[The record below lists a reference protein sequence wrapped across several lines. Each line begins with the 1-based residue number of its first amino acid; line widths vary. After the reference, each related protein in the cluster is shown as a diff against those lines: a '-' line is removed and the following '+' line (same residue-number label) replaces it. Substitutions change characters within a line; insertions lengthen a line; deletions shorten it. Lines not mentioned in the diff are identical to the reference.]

1 MRKRS
6 VTLALKEY
14 VGPDC
19 PCRLED
25 RIQALRGVHE
35 AHINPVA
42 DTVHLVYD
50 ADVVNLERLKHTLA
64 QLGCACE
71 GEEEHT
77 ARAHMEHEH
86 HKAEGHDHHAM
97 MEQDFRRR
105 FWVVLAL
112 TIPVLILSPTIQ
124 QWFGFSLT
132 FPGYRYLLFAMAT
145 VITFYGTWPFYKNA
159 RKALRS
165 GVLDMS
171 VLVSIAVSAGYL
183 FSVGA
188 TFFFTAVDFYW
199 EISTLVAV
207 LLLGHWLEMRAVR
220 GTAGA
225 LKELTKLI
233 PPMAN
238 RITEDGSVEEV
249 PTSEVRKGD
258 LLLVRPGDKVPMD
271 GRVVEGQS
279 SVNEAMITGESKP
292 VSKKVGDEVIGGTLN
307 GEGVLRIRVEKT
319 GEETALAQIIN
330 LVKEAQASKPPVQRL
345 ADRAAH
351 WLTIVAVVVAL
362 ITFLFWFFI
371 SAQSA
376 VFALTLAVTVLVI
389 ACPHA
394 LGLAIPVVTTI
405 STSLGARNGMLIRNA
420 EATETARR
428 LDAVIFDKTGTLT
441 KGEFGV
447 TDVVLLGD
455 GSTEPAEV
463 WDEETLLRRVAA
475 VEVNSEHTIAQGIV
489 RAAQERE
496 LSLPQAN
503 GFEAV
508 PGKGAKATVEGSH
521 LFIGNRAL
529 MEQTG
534 VTVPN
539 DPRLVDLA
547 QQGKTVVFVA
557 AAPRIS
563 KGTQGNA
570 SADASAEASGELMG
584 AIALADLV
592 RDESREAVR
601 ALKQMGLV
609 VAMLTGD
616 SQAVADYVAGELE
629 LDTVFAE
636 VRPEQKADKVKEL
649 QRRGKVVAMVGD
661 GINDAPAL
669 VQADVGIAIGAG
681 TDVAVESAQV
691 VLVKND
697 PRDVVR
703 LIRLSQ
709 ATMSKMCQNLV
720 WATAY
725 NVIAIPAAA
734 GVLQPWGITLR
745 PEWGALI
752 MSASTV
758 IVAVNALLLRRA
770 SL

>member
-1 MRKRS
+1 MQKRS

-19 PCRLED
+19 PCGIED
-25 RIQALRGVHE
+25 RVREMHGVLDV
-35 AHINPVA
+35 AINPVA
-42 DTVHLVYD
+42 DAVQLTYD
-50 ADVVNLERLKHTLA
+50 VDVVSLEHLKHMLA
-64 QLGCACE
+64 QLGCPCE
-71 GEEEHT
+71 GEQDHT
-77 ARAHMEHEH
+77 AHAHVTHEQ
-86 HKAEGHDHHAM
+86 HKAAEHDHHAM

-105 FWVVLAL
+105 FWVVLVL
-112 TIPVLILSPTIQ
+112 TVPVLLLSPTIQ
-124 QWFGFSLT
+124 GWFGYTLT
-132 FPGYRYLLFAMAT
+132 FPGVRYVLFVLAS
-145 VITFYGTWPFYKNA
+145 VIAIYGTWPFYKNA
-159 RKALRS
+159 RRALRT

-171 VLVSIAVSAGYL
+171 VLVSLAVTAGYL
-183 FSVGA
+183 FSVGS
-188 TFFFTAVDFYW
+188 TFLFTAVDFYW

-220 GTAGA
+220 GTASA

-233 PPMAN
+233 PPIAN
-238 RITEDGSVEEV
+238 RIAEDGNIEEV
-249 PTSEVRKGD
+249 PTSQVHRGD
-258 LLLVRPGDKVPMD
+258 LLLVRPGEKVPMD
-271 GRVVEGQS
+271 GRVIGGQS
-279 SVNEAMITGESKP
+279 SVNEAMLTGESKP
-292 VSKKVGDEVIGGTLN
+292 VTKTVGDEVIGGTLN
-307 GEGVLRIRVEKT
+307 GEGALRIRVEKT

-351 WLTIVAVVVAL
+351 WLTIIAVVVAL
-362 ITFLFWFFI
+362 GTFLFWFFI
-371 SAQSA
+371 STQSV

-420 EATETARR
+420 QATETARR

-447 TDVVLLGD
+447 TDVVLLRD
-455 GSTEPAEV
+455 GSTELEV
-463 WDEETLLRRVAA
+463 WDEETLLRCVAA
-475 VEVNSEHTIAQGIV
+475 VEINSEHTIAQGIV

-496 LSLPQAN
+496 LSLPQATD
-503 GFEAV
+503 FEAV
-508 PGKGAKATVEGSH
+508 PGKGAKATVGENH
-521 LFIGNRAL
+521 IFIGNRAL
-529 MEQTG
+529 IKQIG
-534 VTVPN
+534 AAVPS
-539 DPRLVDLA
+539 DPRLAELA
-547 QQGKTVVFVA
+547 RQGKTVIYVA
-557 AAPRIS
+557 ADGRPV
-563 KGTQGNA
+563 
-570 SADASAEASGELMG
+570 G
-584 AIALADLV
+584 ALALADLI

-601 ALKQMGLV
+601 ALKQMGLE

-616 SQAVADYVAGELE
+616 SQAVADYVAAELG

-649 QRRGKVVAMVGD
+649 QRQGKVVAMVGD

-709 ATMSKMCQNLV
+709 ATMSKMRQNLV

-725 NVIAIPAAA
+725 NVIAIPMAA
-734 GVLQPWGITLR
+734 GVLQPLGIVLR

-758 IVAVNALLLRRA
+758 IVAVNALLLRRVDIRLGYE
-770 SL
+770 S

>member
-1 MRKRS
+1 MQERS
-6 VTLALKEY
+6 VALALKEY

-19 PCRLED
+19 PCGIEA
-25 RIQALRGVHE
+25 RIREMYGVLDI
-35 AHINPVA
+35 AINPVA
-42 DTVHLVYD
+42 DAVQLTYD
-50 ADVVNLERLKHTLA
+50 ADVVGLEHLKHMLA
-64 QLGCACE
+64 QLGCPCE
-71 GEEEHT
+71 GEQDHT
-77 ARAHMEHEH
+77 AHAHMQHEQ
-86 HKAEGHDHHAM
+86 HKAEEHDHHAM
-97 MEQDFRRR
+97 MEKDFRRR
-105 FWVVLAL
+105 FWVVLVL
-112 TIPVLILSPTIQ
+112 TIPVLLFSPTIQ
-124 QWFGFSLT
+124 GWFGYTLT
-132 FPGYRYLLFAMAT
+132 FPGVRYVLFVLASIIA
-145 VITFYGTWPFYKNA
+145 FYGTWPFYKNA
-159 RKALRS
+159 RQALRS

-171 VLVSIAVSAGYL
+171 VLVSLAVTAGYL
-183 FSVGA
+183 FSVGS
-188 TFFFTAVDFYW
+188 TFLFTALDFYW

-238 RITEDGSVEEV
+238 RIAEDGDIEEV
-249 PTSEVRKGD
+249 PTSEVQKGD
-258 LLLVRPGDKVPMD
+258 LLLVRPGEKVPMD
-271 GRVVEGQS
+271 SRVVEGQS
-279 SVNEAMITGESKP
+279 SVSEAMLTGESKP
-292 VSKKVGDEVIGGTLN
+292 VTKTIGDEVIGGTLN
-307 GEGVLRIRVEKT
+307 GEGALRIQVEKT

-351 WLTIVAVVVAL
+351 WLTIIAVVVAL
-362 ITFLFWFFI
+362 GTFLFWFFI
-371 SAQSA
+371 STQSA

-405 STSLGARNGMLIRNA
+405 STSLGARNGMLIRDA
-420 EATETARR
+420 QATETARR

-447 TDVVLLGD
+447 TDVVTMGD
-455 GSTEPAEV
+455 GSTEPSSRASGRGLAEV
-463 WDEETLLRRVAA
+463 WDGETLLRRVAA

-496 LSLPQAN
+496 LSLPQATD
-503 GFEAV
+503 FEAV
-508 PGKGAKATVEGSH
+508 PGKGAKAIVEENQ

-529 MEQTG
+529 MEQVG
-534 VTVPN
+534 ADVPS
-539 DPRLVDLA
+539 DPRLAELA
-547 QQGKTVVFVA
+547 KQGKTVVYVA
-557 AAPRIS
+557 AD
-563 KGTQGNA
+563 GQ
-570 SADASAEASGELMG
+570 LVG
-584 AIALADLV
+584 ALALADMI

-601 ALKQMGLV
+601 ALKRMGLE

-616 SQAVADYVAGELE
+616 SQAVADYVAAELG
-629 LDTVFAE
+629 LDIVFAE

-649 QRRGKVVAMVGD
+649 QRQGKVVTMVGD

-709 ATMSKMCQNLV
+709 ATMSKMRQNLV

-725 NVIAIPAAA
+725 NVIAIPMAA
-734 GVLQPWGITLR
+734 GVLKPLGIVLR
-745 PEWGALI
+745 PEWGALV

-758 IVAVNALLLRRA
+758 IVAVNALLLQRVDLGAIRFR
-770 SL
+770 

>member
-1 MRKRS
+1 MDDKATIQTKSR
-6 VTLALKEY
+6 Y
-14 VGPDC
+14 N
-19 PCRLED
+19 
-25 RIQALRGVHE
+25 RIA
-35 AHINPVA
+35 
-42 DTVHLVYD
+42 
-50 ADVVNLERLKHTLA
+50 
-64 QLGCACE
+64 
-71 GEEEHT
+71 
-77 ARAHMEHEH
+77 H

-159 RKALRS
+159 RQALRS

-225 LKELTKLI
+225 LKELTRLI
-233 PPMAN
+233 PPLAN
-238 RITEDGSVEEV
+238 RIAEEGSVEEV

-258 LLLVRPGDKVPMD
+258 LLLVRPGEKVPMD

-279 SVNEAMITGESKP
+279 SLNEAMITGESKP
-292 VSKKVGDEVIGGTLN
+292 VGKVVGDEVIGGTLN
-307 GEGVLRIRVEKT
+307 GEGALRIRVEKT

-405 STSLGARNGMLIRNA
+405 STSLGARSGMLIRNA
-420 EATETARR
+420 QATETARR
-428 LDAVIFDKTGTLT
+428 LDTVIFDKTGTLT

-447 TDVVLLGD
+447 TDVVTLSPFPLQGVE
-455 GSTEPAEV
+455 GEG
-463 WDEETLLRRVAA
+463 LLRLVAA

-489 RAAQERE
+489 RVAQERK
-496 LSLPQAN
+496 LSLPQATD
-503 GFEAV
+503 FEAV
-508 PGKGAKATVEGSH
+508 PGKGAKATVEGSQ

-529 MEQTG
+529 MEQIG
-534 VTVPN
+534 MTVPD

-557 AAPRIS
+557 AEAEGDR
-563 KGTQGNA
+563 QG
-570 SADASAEASGELMG
+570 SPLLVG
-584 AIALADLV
+584 AIALADMV
-592 RDESREAVR
+592 REESREAVR
-601 ALKQMGLV
+601 ALKQMGLE

-616 SQAVADYVAGELE
+616 SRPVAEWVAGELG

-649 QRRGKVVAMVGD
+649 QRQGKVVAMVGD

-669 VQADVGIAIGAG
+669 VQSDVGIAIGAG

-703 LIRLSQ
+703 LIRLSR
-709 ATMSKMCQNLV
+709 ATMSKMRQNLV

-725 NVIAIPAAA
+725 NVVAIPAAA
-734 GVLQPWGITLR
+734 GIFQPWGITLR

-758 IVAVNALLLRRA
+758 IVAVNALLLRRVA
-770 SL
+770 LDQ

>member
-1 MRKRS
+1 MDERS

-14 VGPDC
+14 VSPDC
-19 PCRLED
+19 PCLLED
-25 RIQALRGVHE
+25 RIRALHGVHE
-35 AHINPVA
+35 VHINPVA
-42 DTVHLVYD
+42 DAVHLVYD
-50 ADVVNLERLKHTLA
+50 PDAVSLEHLKHMLA
-64 QLGCACE
+64 QLNCRCE
-71 GEEEHT
+71 GEEERT
-77 ARAHMEHEH
+77 AHAHMEHEH

-112 TIPVLILSPTIQ
+112 TIPVLLLSPTIQ

-159 RKALRS
+159 RKALRT
-165 GVLDMS
+165 GILDMS

-183 FSVGA
+183 FSVGS

-199 EISTLVAV
+199 EVSTLVAV

-238 RITEDGSVEEV
+238 RIAEDGNVEEV
-249 PTSEVRKGD
+249 PTSEVQKGD

-292 VSKKVGDEVIGGTLN
+292 VAKKVGDEVIGGTLN
-307 GEGVLRIRVEKT
+307 GEGALRIRVEKT

-351 WLTIVAVVVAL
+351 WLTIIAVVVAL
-362 ITFLFWFFI
+362 MTFLFWFFI

-447 TDVVLLGD
+447 TDVALLGD
-455 GSTEPAEV
+455 

-475 VEVNSEHTIAQGIV
+475 AEVSSEHTIAQGIV
-489 RAAQERE
+489 RAAQERD
-496 LSLPQAN
+496 LSLPQATD
-503 GFEAV
+503 FEAV
-508 PGKGAKATVEGSH
+508 PGKGAKATVEGRH

-529 MEQTG
+529 MEQIG
-534 VTVPN
+534 VAVPD
-539 DPRLVDLA
+539 DPRLAALG
-547 QQGKTVVFVA
+547 QQGKTVVYA
-557 AAPRIS
+557 AADGR
-563 KGTQGNA
+563 
-570 SADASAEASGELMG
+570 LVG
-584 AIALADLV
+584 AVALADMV

-601 ALKQMGLV
+601 ALKQMGLE

-616 SQAVADYVAGELE
+616 SQAVADYVAAELG

-636 VRPEQKADKVKEL
+636 VRPGQKADKVKEL
-649 QRRGKVVAMVGD
+649 QRQGKVVAMVGD

-703 LIRLSQ
+703 LIRLSR
-709 ATMSKMCQNLV
+709 ATMSKMTQNLV

-725 NVIAIPAAA
+725 NVVAIPMAA
-734 GVLQPWGITLR
+734 GLLQPWGIVLR

-752 MSASTV
+752 MSASTI

>member
-1 MRKRS
+1 MKRS

-19 PCRLED
+19 PCGIEN
-25 RIQALRGVHE
+25 RIREMHGVLD
-35 AHINPVA
+35 AAINPVA
-42 DTVHLVYD
+42 DAVQLTYD
-50 ADVVNLERLKHTLA
+50 ADVIGLEHLKHMLA
-64 QLGCACE
+64 QLGCPCE
-71 GEEEHT
+71 GEQDHT
-77 ARAHMEHEH
+77 AHAHMTHEH
-86 HKAEGHDHHAM
+86 HKAEEHDHHAM

-105 FWVVLAL
+105 FWVVLIL
-112 TIPVLILSPTIQ
+112 TVPVLLLSPTIQ
-124 QWFGFSLT
+124 GWFGYTLT
-132 FPGYRYLLFAMAT
+132 FPGVRYVLFVLASIIA
-145 VITFYGTWPFYKNA
+145 IYGTWPFYKNA
-159 RKALRS
+159 RKALRT
-165 GVLDMS
+165 GILDMS
-171 VLVSIAVSAGYL
+171 VLVSLAVTAGYL
-183 FSVGA
+183 FSVGS

-238 RITEDGSVEEV
+238 RIAEDGNIEEV
-249 PTSEVRKGD
+249 LTSEVQKGD
-258 LLLVRPGDKVPMD
+258 LLLVRPGEKVPMD
-271 GRVVEGQS
+271 GRVIEGQS
-279 SVNEAMITGESKP
+279 SVSEAMITGESKP
-292 VSKKVGDEVIGGTLN
+292 VTKTIGDEVIGGTLN
-307 GEGVLRIRVEKT
+307 GEGALRIRVEKT

-351 WLTIVAVVVAL
+351 WLTIIAVVVAL
-362 ITFLFWFFI
+362 GTFLFWFFI
-371 SAQSA
+371 STQSA

-420 EATETARR
+420 QATETARR

-441 KGEFGV
+441 RGEFGV
-447 TDVVLLGD
+447 TDVVLLED
-455 GSTEPAEV
+455 

-475 VEVNSEHTIAQGIV
+475 VEINSEHTIAQGLV
-489 RAAQERE
+489 RTAQERE
-496 LSLPQAN
+496 LSLPQATD
-503 GFEAV
+503 FEAV
-508 PGKGAKATVEGSH
+508 PGKGAKATVEERH
-521 LFIGNRAL
+521 LFIGNLAL
-529 MEQTG
+529 MEQVG
-534 VTVPN
+534 ATVPN
-539 DPRLVDLA
+539 DPRLAELA
-547 QQGKTVVFVA
+547 RQGKTVIYVA
-557 AAPRIS
+557 ADRR
-563 KGTQGNA
+563 
-570 SADASAEASGELMG
+570 LVG
-584 AIALADLV
+584 ALALADLI

-601 ALKQMGLV
+601 ALKQMDLE

-616 SQAVADYVAGELE
+616 SQAVADYVAAELG
-629 LDTVFAE
+629 LDIVFAE

-649 QRRGKVVAMVGD
+649 QRQGKVVAVVGD

-703 LIRLSQ
+703 LIRLSR
-709 ATMSKMCQNLV
+709 ATMNKMRQNLV

-725 NVIAIPAAA
+725 NVIAIPMAA
-734 GVLQPWGITLR
+734 GVLQPLGIVLR
-745 PEWGALI
+745 PEWGALV
-752 MSASTV
+752 MSASTI
-758 IVAVNALLLRRA
+758 IVAVNALLLRRVG
-770 SL
+770 LDRQ

>member
-1 MRKRS
+1 M
-6 VTLALKEY
+6 
-14 VGPDC
+14 
-19 PCRLED
+19 
-25 RIQALRGVHE
+25 QHE
-35 AHINPVA
+35 
-42 DTVHLVYD
+42 
-50 ADVVNLERLKHTLA
+50 
-64 QLGCACE
+64 Q
-71 GEEEHT
+71 
-77 ARAHMEHEH
+77 
-86 HKAEGHDHHAM
+86 HKAEEHDHHAM
-97 MEQDFRRR
+97 MEKDFRRR
-105 FWVVLAL
+105 FWVVLVL
-112 TIPVLILSPTIQ
+112 TVPVLLLSPTIQ
-124 QWFGFSLT
+124 GWFGYTLT
-132 FPGYRYLLFAMAT
+132 FPGVRYVLFVLASIIA
-145 VITFYGTWPFYKNA
+145 IYGTWPFYKNT
-159 RKALRS
+159 RQALRT
-165 GVLDMS
+165 GILDMS
-171 VLVSIAVSAGYL
+171 VLVSLAVTAGYL
-183 FSVGA
+183 FSVGS
-188 TFFFTAVDFYW
+188 TFLLTAVDFYW

-238 RITEDGSVEEV
+238 RIAEDGDIEEV
-249 PTSEVRKGD
+249 PTSEVQKGD
-258 LLLVRPGDKVPMD
+258 LLLVRPGEKVPMD

-279 SVNEAMITGESKP
+279 SVSEAMLTGESKP
-292 VSKKVGDEVIGGTLN
+292 VTKTIGDEVIGGTLN
-307 GEGVLRIRVEKT
+307 GEGALRIQVEKT

-351 WLTIVAVVVAL
+351 WLTIIAVVVAL
-362 ITFLFWFFI
+362 GTFLFWFFI
-371 SAQSA
+371 STQSA

-420 EATETARR
+420 QATETARR

-447 TDVVLLGD
+447 TDVVTMGD
-455 GSTEPAEV
+455 GSTEPSSRASGRGLAEV
-463 WDEETLLRRVAA
+463 WDGETLLRRVAA

-496 LSLPQAN
+496 LSLPQATD
-503 GFEAV
+503 FEAV
-508 PGKGAKATVEGSH
+508 PGKGAKAIVEENQ

-529 MEQTG
+529 MEQVG
-534 VTVPN
+534 ADVPS
-539 DPRLVDLA
+539 DPRLAELA
-547 QQGKTVVFVA
+547 KQGKTVVYVA
-557 AAPRIS
+557 AD
-563 KGTQGNA
+563 GQ
-570 SADASAEASGELMG
+570 LVG
-584 AIALADLV
+584 ALALADMI

-601 ALKQMGLV
+601 ALKRMGFE

-616 SQAVADYVAGELE
+616 SQAVADYVAAELG
-629 LDTVFAE
+629 LDIVFAE

-649 QRRGKVVAMVGD
+649 QRQGKVVTMVGD

-709 ATMSKMCQNLV
+709 ATMSKMRQNLV

-725 NVIAIPAAA
+725 NVIAIPMAA
-734 GVLQPWGITLR
+734 GVLKPLGIVLR
-745 PEWGALI
+745 PEWGALV

-758 IVAVNALLLRRA
+758 IVAVNALLLRRVG
-770 SL
+770 LDR

>member
-1 MRKRS
+1 M
-6 VTLALKEY
+6 
-14 VGPDC
+14 
-19 PCRLED
+19 
-25 RIQALRGVHE
+25 E
-35 AHINPVA
+35 A
-42 DTVHLVYD
+42 
-50 ADVVNLERLKHTLA
+50 
-64 QLGCACE
+64 
-71 GEEEHT
+71 
-77 ARAHMEHEH
+77 
-86 HKAEGHDHHAM
+86 
-97 MEQDFRRR
+97 DFRRR

-112 TIPVLILSPTIQ
+112 TIPVLLLSPTIQ

-132 FPGYRYLLFAMAT
+132 LRAEPQGEAFPGYRYLLFAMAT
-145 VITFYGTWPFYKNA
+145 VITFYGTWPFYQNA

-188 TFFFTAVDFYW
+188 TFLFTAVDFYW
-199 EISTLVAV
+199 EISSLVAV

-238 RITEDGSVEEV
+238 RIAEDGSVEEV
-249 PTSEVRKGD
+249 PTSEVQKDD

-292 VSKKVGDEVIGGTLN
+292 VGKKVGDEVIGGTLN
-307 GEGVLRIRVEKT
+307 GEGALRIRVEKT

-351 WLTIVAVVVAL
+351 WLTIIAVVVAL
-362 ITFLFWFFI
+362 LTFLFWFFV

-394 LGLAIPVVTTI
+394 LGLAIPVVTII

-420 EATETARR
+420 QATETARR

-447 TDVVLLGD
+447 TDVLLL
-455 GSTEPAEV
+455 AA

-475 VEVNSEHTIAQGIV
+475 AEVNSEHTIAQGIV
-489 RAAQERE
+489 RAAQERK
-496 LSLPQAN
+496 LPLPQATD
-503 GFEAV
+503 FEAV

-529 MEQTG
+529 MEQIG
-534 VTVPN
+534 VAVP
-539 DPRLVDLA
+539 DAPRLAALGR
-547 QQGKTVVFVA
+547 QGKTVVYA
-557 AAPRIS
+557 AAD
-563 KGTQGNA
+563 GLLVGVV
-570 SADASAEASGELMG
+570 
-584 AIALADLV
+584 ALADLV

-601 ALKQMGLV
+601 ALKQMGLEV
-609 VAMLTGD
+609 VMLTGD
-616 SQAVADYVAGELE
+616 SQAVADYVAAELG

-649 QRRGKVVAMVGD
+649 QRQGKVVAMVGD

-691 VLVKND
+691 VLIKND

-703 LIRLSQ
+703 LIRLSR
-709 ATMSKMCQNLV
+709 ATMSKMRQNLV

-725 NVIAIPAAA
+725 NVIAIPMAA
-734 GVLQPWGITLR
+734 GLLQPLGIVLR
-745 PEWGALI
+745 PEWGALV
-752 MSASTV
+752 MSASTI

>member
-1 MRKRS
+1 MQETS

-19 PCRLED
+19 PCGIEN
-25 RIQALRGVHE
+25 RIQEIHGVLDV
-35 AHINPVA
+35 AINPVA
-42 DTVHLVYD
+42 DAVQLTYD
-50 ADVVNLERLKHTLA
+50 ANVVGLEHLKHMLA
-64 QLGCACE
+64 QLGCPCE
-71 GEEEHT
+71 GEQDHT
-77 ARAHMEHEH
+77 AHAHVQHEQ
-86 HKAEGHDHHAM
+86 HKAAEHDHHAM
-97 MEQDFRRR
+97 MERDFRRR
-105 FWVVLAL
+105 FWVVLVLAV
-112 TIPVLILSPTIQ
+112 PVLLLSPTIQ
-124 QWFGFSLT
+124 GWFGYTLV
-132 FPGYRYLLFAMAT
+132 FPGVRYVLFVLAS
-145 VITFYGTWPFYKNA
+145 VIAIYGTWPFYKNA
-159 RKALRS
+159 RKALRT
-165 GVLDMS
+165 GILDMS
-171 VLVSIAVSAGYL
+171 VLVSLAVTAGYL
-183 FSVGA
+183 FSVGS
-188 TFFFTAVDFYW
+188 TFLFTAVDFYW

-207 LLLGHWLEMRAVR
+207 LLFGHWLEMRAVR

-225 LKELTKLI
+225 LKELTRLI

-238 RITEDGSVEEV
+238 RIAEDGNVEEV
-249 PTSEVRKGD
+249 PTSELQKGD
-258 LLLVRPGDKVPMD
+258 LLLVRPGEKVPMD

-292 VSKKVGDEVIGGTLN
+292 VSQKAGEEVIGGTLN
-307 GEGVLRIRVEKT
+307 GEGALRIRVEKT

-351 WLTIVAVVVAL
+351 WLTIIAVVVAL
-362 ITFLFWFFI
+362 GTFLFWFFI
-371 SAQSA
+371 STQSA

-420 EATETARR
+420 QATETARR

-441 KGEFGV
+441 RGEFGV
-447 TDVVLLGD
+447 TDVVPLGD
-455 GSTEPAEV
+455 
-463 WDEETLLRRVAA
+463 WDEETLLRLVAA

-496 LSLPQAN
+496 LSLPQATD
-503 GFEAV
+503 FEAV
-508 PGKGAKATVEGSH
+508 PGKGAKATVEERH
-521 LFIGNRAL
+521 LFIGNQAL
-529 MEQTG
+529 MEQVG
-534 VTVPN
+534 AAVPN
-539 DPRLVDLA
+539 APRLAELA
-547 QQGKTVVFVA
+547 RQGKTVIYVA
-557 AAPRIS
+557 ADGR
-563 KGTQGNA
+563 
-570 SADASAEASGELMG
+570 LVG
-584 AIALADLV
+584 ALALADLI
-592 RDESREAVR
+592 RDESREVVR
-601 ALKQMGLV
+601 ALKQMGLE

-616 SQAVADYVAGELE
+616 SQAVADYVAAELG
-629 LDTVFAE
+629 LDIVFAE

-649 QRRGKVVAMVGD
+649 QRQGKVVAMVGD

-709 ATMSKMCQNLV
+709 ATMNKMRQNLV

-725 NVIAIPAAA
+725 NVIAIPMAA
-734 GVLQPWGITLR
+734 GVLQPLGVVLR
-745 PEWGALI
+745 PEWGALV

-758 IVAVNALLLRRA
+758 IVAVNALLLQRVDI
-770 SL
+770 

>member
-1 MRKRS
+1 MQETS

-19 PCRLED
+19 PCGIEN
-25 RIQALRGVHE
+25 RIQEIHGVLDV
-35 AHINPVA
+35 AINPVA
-42 DTVHLVYD
+42 DAVQLTYD
-50 ADVVNLERLKHTLA
+50 ANVVGLEHLKHMLA
-64 QLGCACE
+64 QLGCPCE
-71 GEEEHT
+71 GEQDHT
-77 ARAHMEHEH
+77 AHAHVQHEQ
-86 HKAEGHDHHAM
+86 HKAAEHDHHAM
-97 MEQDFRRR
+97 MERDFRRR
-105 FWVVLAL
+105 FWVVLVLAV
-112 TIPVLILSPTIQ
+112 PVLLLSPTIQ
-124 QWFGFSLT
+124 GWFGYTLV
-132 FPGYRYLLFAMAT
+132 FPGVRYVLFVLAS
-145 VITFYGTWPFYKNA
+145 VIAIYGTWPFYKNA
-159 RKALRS
+159 RKALRT
-165 GVLDMS
+165 GILDMS
-171 VLVSIAVSAGYL
+171 VLVSLAVTAGYL
-183 FSVGA
+183 FSVGS
-188 TFFFTAVDFYW
+188 TFLFTAVDFYW

-207 LLLGHWLEMRAVR
+207 LLFGHWLEMRAVR

-225 LKELTKLI
+225 LKELTRLI

-238 RITEDGSVEEV
+238 RIAEDGNVEEV
-249 PTSEVRKGD
+249 PTSELQKGD
-258 LLLVRPGDKVPMD
+258 LLLVRPGEKVPMD

-292 VSKKVGDEVIGGTLN
+292 VSKKAGEEVIGGTLN
-307 GEGVLRIRVEKT
+307 GEGALRIRVEKT

-351 WLTIVAVVVAL
+351 WLTIIAVVVAL
-362 ITFLFWFFI
+362 GTFLFWFFI
-371 SAQSA
+371 STQSA

-420 EATETARR
+420 QATETARR

-441 KGEFGV
+441 RGEFGV
-447 TDVVLLGD
+447 TDVVPLGD
-455 GSTEPAEV
+455 
-463 WDEETLLRRVAA
+463 WDEETLLRLVAA

-496 LSLPQAN
+496 LSLPQATD
-503 GFEAV
+503 FEAV
-508 PGKGAKATVEGSH
+508 PGKGAKATVEERH
-521 LFIGNRAL
+521 LFIGNQAL
-529 MEQTG
+529 MEQVG
-534 VTVPN
+534 AAVPN
-539 DPRLVDLA
+539 APRLAELA
-547 QQGKTVVFVA
+547 RQGKTVIYVA
-557 AAPRIS
+557 ADGR
-563 KGTQGNA
+563 
-570 SADASAEASGELMG
+570 LVG
-584 AIALADLV
+584 ALALADLI
-592 RDESREAVR
+592 RDESREVVR
-601 ALKQMGLV
+601 ALKQMGLE

-616 SQAVADYVAGELE
+616 SQAVADYVAAELG
-629 LDTVFAE
+629 LDIVFAE

-649 QRRGKVVAMVGD
+649 QRQGKVVAMVGD

-709 ATMSKMCQNLV
+709 ATMNKMRQNLV

-725 NVIAIPAAA
+725 NVIAIPMAA
-734 GVLQPWGITLR
+734 GVLQPLGVVLR
-745 PEWGALI
+745 PEWGALV

-758 IVAVNALLLRRA
+758 IVAVNALLLQRVDI
-770 SL
+770 

>member
-1 MRKRS
+1 MKQS

-25 RIQALRGVHE
+25 RVQALHGVHE
-35 AHINPVA
+35 VHINPVA

-50 ADVVNLERLKHTLA
+50 SDVVSLEHLKHTLA
-64 QLGCACE
+64 QLGCSCE

-77 ARAHMEHEH
+77 AHAHMEHEH

-112 TIPVLILSPTIQ
+112 TIPVLLLSPTIQ

-159 RKALRS
+159 RKALRT
-165 GVLDMS
+165 GILDMS

-183 FSVGA
+183 FSVGS

-199 EISTLVAV
+199 EVSTLVAV

-233 PPMAN
+233 PPTAN
-238 RITEDGSVEEV
+238 RVVGDRVEEI
-249 PTSEVRKGD
+249 PTSEIQKGN
-258 LLLVRPGDKVPMD
+258 LLLVRPGEKVPMD

-292 VSKKVGDEVIGGTLN
+292 VTKTVGDEVIGGTLN
-307 GEGVLRIRVEKT
+307 GEGALRIRVEKT

-351 WLTIVAVVVAL
+351 WLTIIAVVVAL
-362 ITFLFWFFI
+362 LTFLFWFFI

-455 GSTEPAEV
+455 

-475 VEVNSEHTIAQGIV
+475 VEINSEHTIAQGIV
-489 RAAQERE
+489 RAAQERGSVRD
-496 LSLPQAN
+496 LRPTLPQASD
-503 GFEAV
+503 FEAI

-529 MEQTG
+529 MEQIG
-534 VTVPN
+534 VAVPH
-539 DPRLVDLA
+539 DPRLAELGR
-547 QQGKTVVFVA
+547 QGKTVVYA
-557 AAPRIS
+557 AAD
-563 KGTQGNA
+563 GH
-570 SADASAEASGELMG
+570 LLG
-584 AIALADLV
+584 AVALADMV

-601 ALKQMGLV
+601 ALKKMGLE

-616 SQAVADYVAGELE
+616 SQDVADYVAAELG

-691 VLVKND
+691 VLIKND

-703 LIRLSQ
+703 LIRLSR
-709 ATMSKMCQNLV
+709 ATMSKMTQNLV

-725 NVIAIPAAA
+725 NVVAIPMAA
-734 GVLQPWGITLR
+734 GLLQPLGIVLR
-745 PEWGALI
+745 PEWGALV

-758 IVAVNALLLRRA
+758 IVAVNALLLRRVK
-770 SL
+770 L

>member
-1 MRKRS
+1 MQKRN

-19 PCRLED
+19 PCGIED
-25 RIQALRGVHE
+25 RIREMHGVLD
-35 AHINPVA
+35 AAINPVA
-42 DTVHLVYD
+42 DAVQLTYD
-50 ADVVNLERLKHTLA
+50 ADVVGLEHLKHMLA
-64 QLGCACE
+64 QLGCPCE
-71 GEEEHT
+71 GEQDHT
-77 ARAHMEHEH
+77 AHAHMTHEQ
-86 HKAEGHDHHAM
+86 HKAEEHDHHAM

-105 FWVVLAL
+105 FWVVLVL
-112 TIPVLILSPTIQ
+112 TIPVLLFSPTIQ
-124 QWFGFSLT
+124 GWFGYTLT
-132 FPGYRYLLFAMAT
+132 FPGVRYVLFVLASIIA
-145 VITFYGTWPFYKNA
+145 IYGTWPFYKNA

-171 VLVSIAVSAGYL
+171 VLVSLAVTAGYL
-183 FSVGA
+183 FSVGS
-188 TFFFTAVDFYW
+188 TFLFTAVDFYW

-238 RITEDGSVEEV
+238 RIAKDGNIEEV

-258 LLLVRPGDKVPMD
+258 LLLVRPGGKVPMD
-271 GRVVEGQS
+271 GRVIKGQS

-292 VSKKVGDEVIGGTLN
+292 VTKAVGDEVIGGTLN
-307 GEGVLRIRVEKT
+307 GEGALRIRVEKT

-351 WLTIVAVVVAL
+351 WLTIIAVVVAL
-362 ITFLFWFFI
+362 GAFLFWFFI

-420 EATETARR
+420 QATETARR

-447 TDVVLLGD
+447 TDVVLLG
-455 GSTEPAEV
+455 G

-489 RAAQERE
+489 RAAQERD
-496 LSLPQAN
+496 LSLPQATD
-503 GFEAV
+503 FEAIT
-508 PGKGAKATVEGSH
+508 GKGAKATVEERHIS
-521 LFIGNRAL
+521 IGNRAL
-529 MEQTG
+529 MEQVG
-534 VTVPN
+534 ADVPS
-539 DPRLVDLA
+539 DPRLAELA
-547 QQGKTVVFVA
+547 KQGKTVIYVA
-557 AAPRIS
+557 AEGRRPEP
-563 KGTQGNA
+563 
-570 SADASAEASGELMG
+570 AEGQLVG
-584 AIALADLV
+584 ALALADMI

-601 ALKQMGLV
+601 ALKQMGLE

-616 SQAVADYVAGELE
+616 SQAVADYVAADLG
-629 LDTVFAE
+629 LDIVFAG

-649 QRRGKVVAMVGD
+649 QRQGKVVAMVGD

-709 ATMSKMCQNLV
+709 ATMSKMRQNLV

-725 NVIAIPAAA
+725 NVIAIPMAA
-734 GVLQPWGITLR
+734 GVLQPLGIVLR
-745 PEWGALI
+745 PEWGALV

-758 IVAVNALLLRRA
+758 IVAVNALLLRRVDIRPV
-770 SL
+770 

>member
-1 MRKRS
+1 MQKRS
-6 VTLALKEY
+6 ATLALKEY

-19 PCRLED
+19 PCGIED
-25 RIQALRGVHE
+25 RIREMHGVLD
-35 AHINPVA
+35 ASINPVA
-42 DTVHLVYD
+42 DTVQLSYD
-50 ADVVNLERLKHTLA
+50 ADVVGLEHLKHMLA
-64 QLGCACE
+64 QLGCPCE
-71 GEEEHT
+71 GEQDHT
-77 ARAHMEHEH
+77 AHAHVQHEQ
-86 HKAEGHDHHAM
+86 HKAAEHDHHAM
-97 MEQDFRRR
+97 MEQDFQRR

-112 TIPVLILSPTIQ
+112 TVPVLLLSPTIQ
-124 QWFGFSLT
+124 GWFGYRLT
-132 FPGYRYLLFAMAT
+132 FPGVRYVLFVLASIIA
-145 VITFYGTWPFYKNA
+145 IYGTWPFYKNA
-159 RKALRS
+159 RKALRT

-171 VLVSIAVSAGYL
+171 VLVSLAVTAGYL
-183 FSVGA
+183 FSVGS
-188 TFFFTAVDFYW
+188 TFLFTAVDFYW

-233 PPMAN
+233 PPTAN
-238 RITEDGSVEEV
+238 RITDDGNVEEV
-249 PTSEVRKGD
+249 PTSEVQKGD
-258 LLLVRPGDKVPMD
+258 LLLVRPGEKVPMD

-279 SVNEAMITGESKP
+279 SVNEAMLTGESKP
-292 VSKKVGDEVIGGTLN
+292 VSKKAGDEVIGGTLN
-307 GEGVLRIRVEKT
+307 GEGALRIRVEKT

-351 WLTIVAVVVAL
+351 WLTIIAVVVAL
-362 ITFLFWFFI
+362 GTFLFWFFI
-371 SAQSA
+371 STQSA

-420 EATETARR
+420 QAIETARR

-455 GSTEPAEV
+455 GSTELAEV

-475 VEVNSEHTIAQGIV
+475 VEINSEHTIAQGIV
-489 RAAQERE
+489 RAAQELE
-496 LSLPQAN
+496 LSLPLATD
-503 GFEAV
+503 FEAV
-508 PGKGAKATVEGSH
+508 PGKGATATVEEKH

-529 MEQTG
+529 MEQVGTA
-534 VTVPN
+534 VPN
-539 DPRLVDLA
+539 DPRLAELA
-547 QQGKTVVFVA
+547 KQGKTVIYVA
-557 AAPRIS
+557 ADRR
-563 KGTQGNA
+563 
-570 SADASAEASGELMG
+570 LVG
-584 AIALADLV
+584 ALALADLI

-601 ALKQMGLV
+601 ALKQMGLE

-616 SQAVADYVAGELE
+616 SQDVADYVAAELG
-629 LDTVFAE
+629 LDIVFAE

-649 QRRGKVVAMVGD
+649 QRQGKVVTMVGD

-709 ATMSKMCQNLV
+709 ATMNKMRQNLV

-725 NVIAIPAAA
+725 NVIAIPMAA
-734 GVLQPWGITLR
+734 GVLQPLGIVLR
-745 PEWGALI
+745 PEWGALV
-752 MSASTV
+752 MTASTI
-758 IVAVNALLLRRA
+758 IVAVNALLLRRVG
-770 SL
+770 LDR

>member
-1 MRKRS
+1 MQKRS

-19 PCRLED
+19 PCGIENRVQEM
-25 RIQALRGVHE
+25 RGVLDV
-35 AHINPVA
+35 AINPVA
-42 DTVHLVYD
+42 DAIQLTYD
-50 ADVVNLERLKHTLA
+50 ADTVGLEHLKHMLA
-64 QLGCACE
+64 QLGCPCE
-71 GEEEHT
+71 GEQDHT
-77 ARAHMEHEH
+77 AHAHMEHEQ
-86 HKAEGHDHHAM
+86 HKAEEHDHHAM

-105 FWVVLAL
+105 FWAVLVL
-112 TIPVLILSPTIQ
+112 TIPVLLLSPTIQ
-124 QWFGFSLT
+124 GWFGYNLT
-132 FPGYRYLLFAMAT
+132 FPGVRYVLFVMAS
-145 VITFYGTWPFYKNA
+145 VIAIYGTWPFYKNA
-159 RKALRS
+159 RKALRT

-171 VLVSIAVSAGYL
+171 VLVSLAVTAGYL
-183 FSVGA
+183 FSVGS
-188 TFFFTAVDFYW
+188 TFLFTAVDFYW

-233 PPMAN
+233 PPTAN
-238 RITEDGSVEEV
+238 RIAEDSSIEEV
-249 PTSEVRKGD
+249 PTSEVQKGD
-258 LLLVRPGDKVPMD
+258 LLLVRPGEKVPMD
-271 GRVVEGQS
+271 GRVIEGQS
-279 SVNEAMITGESKP
+279 SLNEAMITGESKP
-292 VSKKVGDEVIGGTLN
+292 VSKKAGDEVIGGALN
-307 GEGVLRIRVEKT
+307 GEGALRLRVEKT

-351 WLTIVAVVVAL
+351 WLTIIAVVVAL
-362 ITFLFWFFI
+362 GTFLFWFFI
-371 SAQSA
+371 STQSA

-405 STSLGARNGMLIRNA
+405 SISLGARNGMLIRNA
-420 EATETARR
+420 QATETARR

-447 TDVVLLGD
+447 TDVVPLGD
-455 GSTEPAEV
+455 

-475 VEVNSEHTIAQGIV
+475 VEINSEHTIAQGIV
-489 RAAQERE
+489 RAAQERK
-496 LSLPQAN
+496 LSLPQATD
-503 GFEAV
+503 FEAI

-521 LFIGNRAL
+521 LFIGNQAL
-529 MEQTG
+529 MEQIG
-534 VTVPN
+534 AAVPSG
-539 DPRLVDLA
+539 PRLAELA
-547 QQGKTVVFVA
+547 KQGKTVIHVA
-557 AAPRIS
+557 ADGR
-563 KGTQGNA
+563 
-570 SADASAEASGELMG
+570 LVG
-584 AIALADLV
+584 ALALADLI
-592 RDESREAVR
+592 RDESWQAVR
-601 ALKQMGLV
+601 ALKQMGLE

-616 SQAVADYVAGELE
+616 SQAVADYVAAELG

-649 QRRGKVVAMVGD
+649 QRQSKVVAMVGD

-709 ATMSKMCQNLV
+709 ATMNKMRQNLV

-725 NVIAIPAAA
+725 NVIAIPMAA
-734 GVLQPWGITLR
+734 GVLQPLGIVLR
-745 PEWGALI
+745 PEWGALV

-758 IVAVNALLLRRA
+758 IVAVNALLLWRVDLDRR
-770 SL
+770 

>member
-1 MRKRS
+1 MRETR

-14 VGPDC
+14 VAPDC

-25 RIQALRGVHE
+25 RLRALHGVHE
-35 AHINPVA
+35 AHVNPVA

-50 ADVVNLERLKHTLA
+50 ADAVGLEHLKHQLA
-64 QLGCACE
+64 QLGCSCA
-71 GEEEHT
+71 GELERPTH
-77 ARAHMEHEH
+77 AHMEHEQ

-97 MEQDFRRR
+97 MEADFRRR

-112 TIPVLILSPTIQ
+112 TVPVLLLSPTIQ
-124 QWFGFSLT
+124 NWFGFILT
-132 FPGYRYLLFAMAT
+132 FPGARYLLFTMAT
-145 VITFYGTWPFYKNA
+145 AITLYGTWPFYKNA

-171 VLVSIAVSAGYL
+171 VLVSLAVSVGYL

-207 LLLGHWLEMRAVR
+207 LLLGHWMEMRAVR

-225 LKELTKLI
+225 LRELVKLI
-233 PPMAN
+233 PPTAN
-238 RITEDGSVEEV
+238 RVVGDRVEEV
-249 PTSEVRKGD
+249 PTSEVQVDD
-258 LLLVRPGDKVPMD
+258 LLLVRPGEKVPID
-271 GRVVEGQS
+271 GQVLEGQS

-292 VSKKVGDEVIGGTLN
+292 VLKEPGDSVVGGTLN
-307 GEGVLRIRVEKT
+307 GEGALRVRVTRT
-319 GEETALAQIIN
+319 GEETALAQIIA

-351 WLTIVAVVVAL
+351 WLTIIAVAVGTG
-362 ITFLFWFFI
+362 TFLFWFLL
-371 SAQSA
+371 ANQPL

-405 STSLGARNGMLIRNA
+405 SMSLGARNGMLIRNA

-428 LDAVIFDKTGTLT
+428 LDTVVFDKTGTLT
-441 KGEFGV
+441 RGEFGV
-447 TDVVLLGD
+447 TNVVPLAD
-455 GSTEPAEV
+455 
-463 WDEETLLRRVAA
+463 WDEEMLLRRVAA
-475 VEVNSEHTIAQGIV
+475 AEVNSEHVIAQGIV
-489 RAAQERE
+489 RSAEERGAV
-496 LSLPQAN
+496 LPPATD
-503 GFEAV
+503 FRAI
-508 PGKGAKATVEGSH
+508 PGKGAQAVVEGAP
-521 LFIGNRAL
+521 LAVGNRAL
-529 MEQTG
+529 MADQG
-534 VTVPN
+534 LSVPD
-539 DPRLVDLA
+539 DPRLAELA
-547 QQGKTVVFVA
+547 RQGKTVVYA
-557 AAPRIS
+557 AAD
-563 KGTQGNA
+563 GN
-570 SADASAEASGELMG
+570 LVG
-584 AIALADLV
+584 ALALADLV
-592 RDESREAVR
+592 RDESRQAVR
-601 ALKQMGLV
+601 ALKDMGLQ

-616 SQAVADYVAGELE
+616 SQPVADWVAGELG
-629 LDTVFAE
+629 LDIVLAE
-636 VRPEQKADKVKEL
+636 VRPEQKAEKVKSL
-649 QRRGKVVAMVGD
+649 QAQGQVVAMVGD

-669 VQADVGIAIGAG
+669 VQADVGVAIGAG
-681 TDVAVESAQV
+681 TDVAIESADV

-703 LIRLSQ
+703 LIRLSR
-709 ATMSKMCQNLV
+709 ATMRKMRQNLV

-725 NVIAIPAAA
+725 NLVAIPAAA

-758 IVAVNALLLRRA
+758 IVALNALLMRGVDLGR
-770 SL
+770 